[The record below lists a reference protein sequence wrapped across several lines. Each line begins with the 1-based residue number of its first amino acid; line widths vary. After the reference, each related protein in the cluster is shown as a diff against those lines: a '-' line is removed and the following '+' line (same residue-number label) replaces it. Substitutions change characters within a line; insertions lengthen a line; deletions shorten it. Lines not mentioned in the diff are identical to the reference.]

1 LSDTEVEPDR
11 IVAHDSDRI
20 DARPARQVAAL
31 VWRRSPEIDVLLVT
45 SRTTRRWVLP
55 KGWPIEGRS
64 PAEAAMQEAYEEAGV
79 VAMPGHEPVG
89 SYEYD
94 KVLGEGSLLPCSV
107 EVFAIPIGRLLDQ
120 WPEMSRRT
128 RRWYGAEVAASLV
141 AEPDLANLLRDF
153 GRTAPISARQ

>member
-1 LSDTEVEPDR
+1 MLDLPD
-11 IVAHDSDRI
+11 
-20 DARPARQVAAL
+20 PGL
-31 VWRRSPEIDVLLVT
+31 Y
-45 SRTTRRWVLP
+45 RTT
-55 KGWPIEGRS
+55 
-64 PAEAAMQEAYEEAGV
+64 Q
-79 VAMPGHEPVG
+79 AMPGHEAVG